1 MGAVSHNLTVEDL
14 GVAMWALDAAP
25 RFGLTFHWSDGVRV
39 RGWSGLAP
47 HERAPFELYKP
58 AIRALLTPDASGRA
72 GLDYIR
78 ALGPAPEET
87 VLKPALAD
95 KIAAAA
101 LDHRGDPATRE
112 IAWRKLYDGGALKP
126 IAPRL
131 PPPPPKAEP
140 APDYSKPGWNQRAAE
155 AARQA
160 RAHEAWREAQRPQPK
175 PSKPPPKGFED
186 WSEAWSYFRNM
197 ANWHGSKGQ
206 RTTTMFGFRV
216 SVRAEPPRDK
226 WAPPRWGWF
235 VEAPNGVTI
244 RGKNAPHEATA
255 LGRAWKWMR
264 SVWPTV

>member
-25 RFGLTFHWSDGVRV
+25 RFGLTFHWSDGVKV
-39 RGWSGLAP
+39 RGWSVLAP
-47 HERAPFELYKP
+47 TERAPFEACRP

-87 VLKPALAD
+87 VLKPSLAD

-112 IAWRKLYDGGALKP
+112 IAWRKLHDGGALKP

-131 PPPPPKAEP
+131 PPPSKR
-140 APDYSKPGWNQRAAE
+140 APDYSKPGWNRTE
-155 AARQA
+155 
-160 RAHEAWREAQRPQPK
+160 PPK
-175 PSKPPPKGFED
+175 AKTWTPPPRPSKPPPKGFD
-186 WSEAWSYFRNM
+186 GWQKAWGSFREQ
-197 ANWHGSKGQ
+197 ANWTGDKGH
-206 RTTTMFGFRV
+206 RTREWFGFRA
-216 SVRAEPPRDK
+216 SVFAEPPRDK

-235 VEAPNGVTI
+235 AESPTGGTSS
-244 RGKNAPHEATA
+244 GKGLKHEATA
-255 LGRAWKWMR
+255 MGAAWKWMKKAWR
-264 SVWPTV
+264 KTPPGS